1 MKTFTVTHKARADI
15 KSISIYTQKR
25 WGKEQRKLYAKQ
37 FDEAFHILAENPEIG
52 KECGYIKPGYK
63 KFPHA
68 SHVIFFR
75 SVSNEEIEI
84 VRILHK
90 RMDARAKLT
99 AL

>member
-1 MKTFTVTHKARADI
+1 MKSFTVTRKARADI

-25 WGKEQRKLYAKQ
+25 WGKGQRKLYAKQ
-37 FDEAFHILAENPEIG
+37 FDEAFHMLAENPEVG
-52 KECGYIKPGYK
+52 KDCDYIKSGYK

-75 SVSNEEIEI
+75 SVSNEGIEI

-90 RMDARAKLT
+90 RMDARSRLT
-99 AL
+99 IS